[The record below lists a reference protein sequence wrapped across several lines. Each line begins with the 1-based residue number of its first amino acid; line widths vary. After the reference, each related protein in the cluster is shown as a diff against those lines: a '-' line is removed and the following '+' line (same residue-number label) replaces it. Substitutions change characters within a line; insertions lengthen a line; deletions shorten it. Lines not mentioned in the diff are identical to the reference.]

1 MRRLPSLLFACVAL
15 ASCSG
20 ETPSNAQSGIGDEAG
35 AESPATSHAP
45 SSPLAPAK
53 AEQFTEEEG
62 EGAWSF
68 SYAWP
73 AKASAIAPL
82 AARLLADRQR
92 IYAETRAEWEAA
104 QKDSPP
110 DCVSCRSRS
119 FEQAWQVVADT
130 PRFLSLSAERYVY
143 TGGAHG
149 MSGFDALLWDRR
161 AEQARDALAL
171 FTSEAAFVQSL
182 RAGFCAALDRE
193 RARRRGDFEVTVPEF
208 NECIDPLEATVI
220 LGSSNGKAFN
230 RIGFLIPPYAA
241 GPYAEGSYEVTLPV
255 TKPVLATVK
264 PEYRGYFAVGR

>member
-1 MRRLPSLLFACVAL
+1 LVIFACVAL
-15 ASCSG
+15 ASCRG
-20 ETPSNAQSGIGDEAG
+20 ETPSNAQSGNGEAAG
-35 AESPATSHAP
+35 TEAPATSPAP
-45 SSPLAPAK
+45 SSTQAPAR

-62 EGAWSF
+62 EGSWRF
-68 SYAWP
+68 NYGWP
-73 AKASAIAPL
+73 ATASAIAPL
-82 AARLLADRQR
+82 AARLLADRKR

-119 FEQAWQVVADT
+119 FEQDWKVVADM

-161 AEQARDALAL
+161 SEQARDTLAL
-171 FTSEAAFVQSL
+171 FTSETAFVQSV

-193 RARRRGDFEVTVPEF
+193 RARRRGDFEMTVPEF
-208 NECIDPLEATVI
+208 NECIDPLDATVI

-255 TKPVLATVK
+255 TKPVLAAVK
-264 PEYRGYFAVGR
+264 PEYREYFAVGR